1 MRRLSAILLA
11 VAALFCVVAP
21 ALAQSSLGIGNA
33 EVAMQPGTGPFAG
46 LFLWIA
52 TVQREFFTGLRQGLV
67 ALRGGDGGIMPLV
80 GLSFVYGIFHA
91 AGPGHG
97 KAVISSYMLANEVQL
112 RRGIALSFL
121 SAGFQA
127 LSALILVGVGWYVL
141 RGTGLSM
148 TTVGWGMEV
157 ASYAM
162 IAVFGLWLL
171 ARKLNRLWLARQ
183 AAASTATAPV
193 GLAFADAGSHASGGA
208 ASRFAA
214 TGYDPGVCRAQAADC
229 DCGRAHM
236 LDPARLAT
244 GRFTIGSGVSAAL
257 AVGLRPCAGAIV
269 VLTFALV
276 NGLWLGGVVS
286 VLAMALGTAITVSAL
301 ATLAVYAKGAALRF
315 GGRSSAWAD
324 TLEIAGALLL
334 VLFGLLLLGGALQM

>member
-1 MRRLSAILLA
+1 MPRISVFLVGLAAI
-11 VAALFCVVAP
+11 FCLMMAP

-33 EVAMQPGTGPFAG
+33 EVAMQPGTGPLAG
-46 LFLWIA
+46 LFLWIGSI
-52 TVQREFFTGLRQGLV
+52 QREFFTGLRQGLV
-67 ALRGGDGGIMPLV
+67 ALRAGDGGIVPLV

-127 LSALILVGVGWYVL
+127 LSALILVWVGWYVL

-148 TTVGWGMEV
+148 TSVGWGMEV

-162 IAVFGLWLL
+162 IAVFGVWML
-171 ARKLNRLWLARQ
+171 ARKLSRMWASRRV
-183 AAASTATAPV
+183 ASTV
-193 GLAFADAGSHASGGA
+193 SGGLAFADAGSHSSGKSTSG
-208 ASRFAA
+208 FAA
-214 TGYDPGVCRAQAADC
+214 TGYDADVCQAQAADC

-236 LDPARLAT
+236 LDPTRLAT
-244 GRFTIGSGVSAAL
+244 GRFTIGSGVSAAF

-276 NGLWLGGVVS
+276 NGLWVGGVLS
-286 VLAMALGTAITVSAL
+286 VLAMAIGTAITVSAL
-301 ATLAVYAKGAALRF
+301 AALAVYAKGAALRF
-315 GGRSSAWAD
+315 GSRSTAWRD
-324 TLEIAGALLL
+324 GLEIAGALLL
-334 VLFGLLLLGGALQM
+334 VLFGVLLLGGALQM

>member
-1 MRRLSAILLA
+1 MRRLSAFLVA
-11 VAALFCVVAP
+11 VAAIVCLAAP

-33 EVAMQPGTGPFAG
+33 EVVMQPGTGPLAG
-46 LFLWIA
+46 LFLWIGG
-52 TVQREFFTGLRQGLV
+52 VQREFFTGLRQGLV
-67 ALRGGDGGIMPLV
+67 ALRAGEGGVAPLV

-127 LSALILVGVGWYVL
+127 LSALLLVGVGWYVL

-171 ARKLNRLWLARQ
+171 ARKLSRLWFARRV
-183 AAASTATAPV
+183 AASGPA
-193 GLAFADAGSHASGGA
+193 GLAFADAGNHSPGTM

-214 TGYDPGVCRAQAADC
+214 TGYDPDVCQAQVADC

-236 LDPARLAT
+236 PDPASLAT
-244 GRFTIGSGVSAAL
+244 SRFTIGAGVSAAL

-276 NGLWLGGVVS
+276 NGLWLGGVLS

-301 ATLAVYAKGAALRF
+301 AALAVYAKGAALRF
-315 GGRSSAWAD
+315 AGRSAAWRHVM
-324 TLEIAGALLL
+324 EIAGALLL

>member
-1 MRRLSAILLA
+1 MRRLSAFL
-11 VAALFCVVAP
+11 VAATAIVCLTVP

-33 EVAMQPGTGPFAG
+33 EVAMQPGTGPLAG
-46 LFLWIA
+46 LFLWIGG
-52 TVQREFFTGLRQGLV
+52 VQREFFTGLRQGLV
-67 ALRGGDGGIMPLV
+67 ALRAGEGGVAPLV
-80 GLSFVYGIFHA
+80 GLSFVYGVFHA

-112 RRGIALSFL
+112 RRGVALSFL

-127 LSALILVGVGWYVL
+127 LSALLLVGVGWYVL

-148 TTVGWGMEV
+148 TTLGWGMEV

-162 IAVFGLWLL
+162 IAVFGFWLL
-171 ARKLNRLWLARQ
+171 ARKLGRLW
-183 AAASTATAPV
+183 ATRRAGSAV
-193 GLAFADAGSHASGGA
+193 AGGLAFAEAGSHSTGRTS
-208 ASRFAA
+208 SRFAA
-214 TGYDPGVCRAQAADC
+214 TGYDPDVCQAQPVDC

-236 LDPARLAT
+236 QDPASLAT

-276 NGLWLGGVVS
+276 NGLWLGGVLS

-301 ATLAVYAKGAALRF
+301 AALAVYAKGAALRF
-315 GGRSSAWAD
+315 AGRSAAWRD
-324 TLEIAGALLL
+324 VMEIAGALLL